1 MPGPGTPSSRSR
13 GPFGSALAL
22 LQGGGT
28 KRMSSGN
35 PKAFIFLLSLVLL
48 TSAFMERHSTN
59 APRSL
64 LLLGSGLV
72 GLAGFSR
79 RHFAD
84 EE

>member
-1 MPGPGTPSSRSR
+1 MPGPGASSSRSP
-13 GPFGSALAL
+13 GLFGIALAL
-22 LQGGGT
+22 LKGGGT
-28 KRMSSGN
+28 ERMSSRN
-35 PKAFIFLLSLVLL
+35 HKAFIFVLSLVLL
-48 TSAFMERHSTN
+48 TSAFMERPSTN